1 LSLDTQRAEK
11 AASRQQQ
18 QPADKRRRSSI
29 EVATLTAS
37 HLGSM
42 IGRSSALSPHH
53 IQSRSFTVIRIKHY
67 TSVSFFYLKRE
78 EYGSKT

>member
-11 AASRQQQ
+11 AASRQP
-18 QPADKRRRSSI
+18 QPPDKRRRSSI

-42 IGRSSALSPHH
+42 IGRSSSLSTLFSLVKIFYSDPDPDLA
-53 IQSRSFTVIRIKHY
+53 
-67 TSVSFFYLKRE
+67 FYLNFNLVIFKKRR
-78 EYGSKT
+78 

>member
-11 AASRQQQ
+11 AASSRQQ

-42 IGRSSALSPHH
+42 IGRSYSLYIFLIY
-53 IQSRSFTVIRIKHY
+53 IQSTSFTVIRI
-67 TSVSFFYLKRE
+67 RI
-78 EYGSKT
+78 